1 MPETYCLIVNAQTE
15 DRDHGP
21 ELGVSWAWPDGV
33 LTRDAVEDLAAT
45 WFRALDALS
54 RRAAEMKETR

>member
-33 LTRDAVEDLAAT
+33 LTPETVQDLAET

-54 RRAAEMKETR
+54 RCAATLEENR